1 MVKYTLKR
9 LLHGIIT
16 VFIIAT
22 VVFLLMR
29 MLPTDYF
36 FTEEQLMKF
45 TDQQKEAALKS
56 AGLLDPIT
64 EQLGRFYV
72 NTIKGD
78 FGISRRL
85 QAGQPVVKVIGQK
98 FAISTKLG
106 VVALSIS
113 LVLGVTMG
121 IIQTV

>member
-9 LLHGIIT
+9 LLHGVIT

-45 TDQQKEAALKS
+45 TDQQKEAALKA

-64 EQLGRFYV
+64 EQLGR
-72 NTIKGD
+72 
-78 FGISRRL
+78 
-85 QAGQPVVKVIGQK
+85 
-98 FAISTKLG
+98 
-106 VVALSIS
+106 
-113 LVLGVTMG
+113 
-121 IIQTV
+121 